1 MAEHDGQAV
10 GFALG
15 VVRDH
20 LWYLSALFVE
30 PSAQGRGLGRT
41 LLERAVAGFP
51 APGGVA
57 ATMAEAIQPLAVTLY
72 ARRGMY
78 PRLPVLTL
86 SGRVSRRPPALP
98 AAVEARPLTAADADL
113 LQGIDAEV
121 LGVDR
126 GVDHRWYLSEGRP
139 GWLLERR
146 DRPSAYVYVR
156 LGPTTPASPGAVAS
170 ATVGSAAALR
180 PADLG
185 LAVRAALTALG
196 DAVVVV
202 AVPAPAIPA
211 QRVLWEAGL
220 VAGPSPGLLLASR
233 EFGRFDRY
241 LLGAYGLL

>member
-1 MAEHDGQAV
+1 
-10 GFALG
+10 
-15 VVRDH
+15 
-20 LWYLSALFVE
+20 
-30 PSAQGRGLGRT
+30 
-41 LLERAVAGFP
+41 
-51 APGGVA
+51 
-57 ATMAEAIQPLAVTLY
+57 
-72 ARRGMY
+72 
-78 PRLPVLTL
+78 
-86 SGRVSRRPPALP
+86 
-98 AAVEARPLTAADADL
+98 LTAADADL

-126 GVDHRWYLSEGRP
+126 SVDHRWYLSEGRP

-146 DRPSAYVYVR
+146 GRPFAYVYVR
-156 LGPTTPASPGAVAS
+156 PGPTRPNTSREPAS
-170 ATVGSAAALR
+170 ATVGPAAALR

-185 LAVRAALTALG
+185 LAVRAALTALV
-196 DAVVVV
+196 DAVLAV